1 MSVENSKNLVEQA
14 ADEKG
19 VNTMPISLEVWG
31 RLRLLHPAGDEG
43 RAGPLR
49 RHDPLPAA
57 RGLLESV
64 YWHPG
69 MRWTVDRIHALNLK
83 S

>member
-1 MSVENSKNLVEQA
+1 MKAERVRCDVM
-14 ADEKG
+14 
-19 VNTMPISLEVWG
+19 T
-31 RLRLLHPAGDEG
+31 
-43 RAGPLR
+43 
-49 RHDPLPAA
+49 PLPAA